1 MNSIKN
7 SFEFLFKKTADLT
20 EKETFEIVQ
29 VIRDN
34 LNNSF
39 TKKDFEEK
47 YLNNFKSYSYHGL
60 LKLNDTIVGVYN
72 AIPYIFG
79 DKKKKYKIAQSV
91 DTVIDKKIRG
101 NPYNLKKIADLV
113 YENLQKD
120 NFVLIYG
127 VPNEKIY
134 KVRKKILNWKDLI
147 VINRFFYLIKIN
159 SSNKYFLNTLIIS
172 FVNFFS
178 KIKNFVNIKNINY
191 SELIKNND
199 LRKVQSK
206 DIVNNEEDLQYSIRI
221 KFSKLGKIIYI
232 LRVSNFDKKK
242 FEHVVQDI
250 KIKFDPNIIVFMTNE
265 NINFGNFIKV
275 PSYFSRNR
283 ITLSG
288 RDLNR
293 DDKFI
298 EENIF
303 KIFFS
308 LGDLDI
314 Y

>member
-1 MNSIKN
+1 MVV
-7 SFEFLFKKTADLT
+7 EF
-20 EKETFEIVQ
+20 
-29 VIRDN
+29 
-34 LNNSF
+34 
-39 TKKDFEEK
+39 
-47 YLNNFKSYSYHGL
+47 H
-60 LKLNDTIVGVYN
+60 
-72 AIPYIFG
+72 
-79 DKKKKYKIAQSV
+79 
-91 DTVIDKKIRG
+91 
-101 NPYNLKKIADLV
+101 
-113 YENLQKD
+113 
-120 NFVLIYG
+120 
-127 VPNEKIY
+127 
-134 KVRKKILNWKDLI
+134 
-147 VINRFFYLIKIN
+147 
-159 SSNKYFLNTLIIS
+159 SSNKYFLSTLIIS

-206 DIVNNEEDLQYSIRI
+206 DIVNNKEDLQYSIRI
-221 KFSKLGKIIYI
+221 KFNKLGKIIYI

-250 KIKFDPNIIVFMTNE
+250 KIKFDPNIIVFMTNK